1 MKKHVMIMVSVLLTV
16 SLAACSTRQS
26 NSNISNSQPDTFEP
40 SAAESQKPD
49 SNFQAESEPASPLVK
64 AVQSIIEQYK
74 NGTVD
79 TKTGVPDSPGPTF
92 NPVPED
98 FEFPDITS
106 EADFE
111 EVNHYED
118 IFVYIKGTG
127 KTPYM
132 NICIDSENYTVES
145 VIFLPNLPDPQQ
157 EEPLIGDT
165 ESYQLLAANL
175 IEQYKNNTIEIND
188 MFPAPPEGFE
198 FPENLSDLEFWQNE
212 MGYFVTSI
220 IDKNNTYEMY
230 ISIDD
235 MTYDGVKPV
244 ENPHIDSVFFNKIS

>member
-1 MKKHVMIMVSVLLTV
+1 MKGIYGYTQYNESRICMEGNQVLMKKHVMIMVSVLLTV
-16 SLAACSTRQS
+16 FLAACSTRQS
-26 NSNISNSQPDTFEP
+26 NSNISNSQQDTFEP
-40 SAAESQKPD
+40 SVAEPQ
-49 SNFQAESEPASPLVK
+49 ES
-64 AVQSIIEQYK
+64 
-74 NGTVD
+74 
-79 TKTGVPDSPGPTF
+79 
-92 NPVPED
+92 
-98 FEFPDITS
+98 
-106 EADFE
+106 
-111 EVNHYED
+111 
-118 IFVYIKGTG
+118 
-127 KTPYM
+127 
-132 NICIDSENYTVES
+132 
-145 VIFLPNLPDPQQ
+145 QQ

-198 FPENLSDLEFWQNE
+198 FPENLSDLEFSQNE

-235 MTYDGVKPV
+235 MTYDGVKPG